1 MVFAWLD
8 ALRTRL
14 EKEKVA
20 RIVAEDPA
28 LTAELLLLFRVILA
42 DGEVKQ
48 RELDAFKRI
57 CRENFGLDPELM
69 DGVYQYLHDFA
80 YETTAAQAA
89 AVFEDLP
96 QERKQALLDHM
107 IAIVQADKEIDM
119 REERFV
125 SRIADMLG
133 FDITEV
139 IRPS

>member
-1 MVFAWLD
+1 MVLTWLD
-8 ALRTRL
+8 ALKTRL

-20 RIVAEDPA
+20 RIVADDTA

-57 CRENFGLDPELM
+57 CRESFGLDPELM

-80 YETTAAQAA
+80 YETTATQAA
-89 AVFEDLP
+89 DVFRELP

-107 IAIVQADKEIDM
+107 IAIVQADSDIDM

-125 SRIADMLG
+125 TRIADMLG

-139 IRPS
+139 ARQQ

>member
-14 EKEKVA
+14 DKELVAHKVA
-20 RIVAEDPA
+20 NDPA

-57 CRENFGLDPELM
+57 CRDSFNLDPELM

-80 YETTAAQAA
+80 YETTSAQAA
-89 AVFEDLP
+89 AVFKALP

-107 IAIVQADKEIDM
+107 IAIVQADRQIDM

-125 SRIADMLG
+125 TRIADMLG

-139 IRPS
+139 IKPG